1 MKAPKAPARPL
12 PTREDWEA
20 YELAKAE
27 IEATAHAQTAEEYA
41 ERLAQLVEEMGL

>member
-1 MKAPKAPARPL
+1 ML
-12 PTREDWEA
+12 EREDWEA

-27 IEATAHAQTAEEYA
+27 IEATAQTAEEYA